1 MKIDTNSYLQFALRS
16 QTPLESADSDENV
29 PYSNNIQDLQN
40 INKTSSSVNTNKI
53 TDEEK
58 KFFAD
63 MYPEKKNEIIN
74 YQFYQRDGKVSS
86 VAIGST
92 FDKKG

>member
-1 MKIDTNSYLQFALRS
+1 MKIETNSYLQ
-16 QTPLESADSDENV
+16 
-29 PYSNNIQDLQN
+29 YSNNIQDLKN
-40 INKTSSSVNTNKI
+40 INKINSSVNTNKI

-58 KFFAD
+58 KFFAE

-74 YQFYQRDGKVSS
+74 YQFYQRNGKVLS

>member
-1 MKIDTNSYLQFALRS
+1 MKIETNSYLQ
-16 QTPLESADSDENV
+16 
-29 PYSNNIQDLQN
+29 YSNNIQDLNN
-40 INKTSSSVNTNKI
+40 INKINSSVNTNKI

-58 KFFAD
+58 KFFAE

-74 YQFYQRDGKVSS
+74 YQFYQKNGKVLS

>member
-1 MKIDTNSYLQFALRS
+1 MKIETNSYLQ
-16 QTPLESADSDENV
+16 
-29 PYSNNIQDLQN
+29 YSNNIQDLKN
-40 INKTSSSVNTNKI
+40 INKINSSVNTNKI

-58 KFFAD
+58 NFFAE

-74 YQFYQRDGKVSS
+74 YQFYQRNGKVLS

>member
-1 MKIDTNSYLQFALRS
+1 MKIETNSYLQ
-16 QTPLESADSDENV
+16 
-29 PYSNNIQDLQN
+29 YSNNIQDLKN
-40 INKTSSSVNTNKI
+40 IDKINSSVDTNKI

-58 KFFAD
+58 KFFAE

-74 YQFYQRDGKVSS
+74 YQFYQRNGKVLS

>member
-1 MKIDTNSYLQFALRS
+1 MKVETNSYLQ
-16 QTPLESADSDENV
+16 
-29 PYSNNIQDLQN
+29 YSNNIQDLKN
-40 INKTSSSVNTNKI
+40 IDKINSSVSTNKI

-58 KFFAD
+58 KFFAE

-74 YQFYQRDGKVSS
+74 YKFYQRNGKVLS

>member
-1 MKIDTNSYLQFALRS
+1 MKIETNSYLQ
-16 QTPLESADSDENV
+16 
-29 PYSNNIQDLQN
+29 YSNNIQDLKN
-40 INKTSSSVNTNKI
+40 INKIDSSVNTNKI

-58 KFFAD
+58 NFFAE

-74 YQFYQRDGKVSS
+74 YQFYQRNGKVLS